1 MAALSD
7 LQPLLRRSEL
17 STTTSHTLEHVTIL
31 SRVDMSQVFM
41 WVHIESDSY
50 FIALYIAFIL
60 LFVSSCP

>member
-1 MAALSD
+1 MATVSD

-17 STTTSHTLEHVTIL
+17 GTTTSHTLEHVTIL

-41 WVHIESDSY
+41 WVHIESASY
-50 FIALYIAFIL
+50 FIALYIACIL